1 MITNERIGAYI
12 DSLDTELP
20 GFLRAIEKEAL
31 LNHVPI
37 IKRPTRGLLRFL
49 LHFYRP
55 ERVLEIGAAVGFS
68 SLLMSEYLPQGGKIV
83 TIEKVPK
90 RIAEAKKNIKAAGR
104 EEVITLLE
112 GDAAE
117 ILEELAQKGEVFDM
131 IFMDAAKG
139 QYPNFLPPVMQML
152 KEGGLLVSDNVLQD
166 GTIAESRYAVTRRDR
181 TIHGRMR
188 EYLYTLMHTEGL
200 DTVVLPLGDGV
211 TLSTKMNERKKW

>member
-12 DSLDTELP
+12 DSLSEELP
-20 GFLRAIEKEAL
+20 GYLRALEKDAL
-31 LNHVPI
+31 SHHVPI
-37 IKRPTRGLLRFL
+37 IKKPTRGLLRFL
-49 LHFYRP
+49 LRFYKP

-68 SLLMSEYLPQGGKIV
+68 SLLMSEYLPEGGKIV
-83 TIEKVPK
+83 TIEKVPQ
-90 RIAEAKKNIKAAGR
+90 RIQEAKKNIKEAGK

-112 GDAAE
+112 GDAGV
-117 ILEELAQKGEVFDM
+117 ILEELAAKGESFDM

-139 QYPNFLPPVMQML
+139 QYPNFLPPVLAML
-152 KEGGLLVSDNVLQD
+152 KVGGLLVSDNVLQD

-188 EYLYTLMHTEGL
+188 EYLYMLTHSENL

-211 TLSTKMNERKKW
+211 TLSTRMK

>member
-12 DSLDTELP
+12 DSLSEELP
-20 GFLRAIEKEAL
+20 GYLRVLEKDAL
-31 LNHVPI
+31 SHHVPI
-37 IKRPTRGLLRFL
+37 IKKPTRGLLRFL
-49 LHFYRP
+49 LRFYKP

-68 SLLMSEYLPQGGKIV
+68 SLLMSEYLPEGGKIV
-83 TIEKVPK
+83 TIEKVPQ
-90 RIAEAKKNIKAAGR
+90 RIQEAKKNIKEAGK

-112 GDAAE
+112 GDAGV
-117 ILEELAQKGEVFDM
+117 ILEELAAKGESFDM

-139 QYPNFLPPVMQML
+139 QYPNFLPPVLAML
-152 KEGGLLVSDNVLQD
+152 KVGGLLVSDNVLQD

-188 EYLYTLMHTEGL
+188 EYLYMLTHSEKL

-211 TLSTKMNERKKW
+211 TLSTRMK